1 MFKNIKTLKFNFDV
15 ELNESEINQKIH
27 LPKLK
32 ELEIKK
38 ISLLNYFTGLRSL
51 KIIEITWLDVIDY
64 QMINTVMDPAKL
76 FYLSIIMDE
85 KVEDRFLNLFTNLR
99 TLTLSNI

>member
-1 MFKNIKTLKFNFDV
+1 MLSTIAKEVHIFIKEQLIQGEENIYEEYYQSVTEYLSIGTNDERFLPSMMLIKLFDMFKNIKTLKFNFDV

-38 ISLLNYFTGLRSL
+38 IS
-51 KIIEITWLDVIDY
+51 
-64 QMINTVMDPAKL
+64 
-76 FYLSIIMDE
+76 
-85 KVEDRFLNLFTNLR
+85 
-99 TLTLSNI
+99 

>member
-32 ELEIKK
+32 ELKIKK
-38 ISLLNYFTGLRSL
+38 ISKLNYFTDLRSL

-64 QMINTVMDPAKL
+64 
-76 FYLSIIMDE
+76 
-85 KVEDRFLNLFTNLR
+85 
-99 TLTLSNI
+99 

>member
-38 ISLLNYFTGLRSL
+38 ISKLNYFTDLRSL
-51 KIIEITWLDVIDY
+51 KIIEITCLDVVDY
-64 QMINTVMDPAKL
+64 
-76 FYLSIIMDE
+76 
-85 KVEDRFLNLFTNLR
+85 
-99 TLTLSNI
+99 